1 MNNLK
6 KIFQDIDTPEGE
18 KLFGYALQEY
28 NFYLCKNNQNQ
39 LVFLI
44 RTSSKHSLPSP
55 SLKNLEV
62 NYLIDF
68 TVDEKGRKKVSG
80 KWIMLKCISENEY
93 IQSLF
98 EKHIPSIVNGF
109 TLPCENDKFAEA
121 FEAFITLFKNLE
133 RKSEKKIIGL
143 WGELFIIYNS
153 LNSDFLV
160 KAWHNATDD
169 TFDFSEDNCRLEV
182 KTTTLRNRKHSFG
195 LHQVFPKGSVN
206 LIIASLMI
214 ERVPIGLSL
223 GDLIDKIE
231 KTLTDAEQKLKFD
244 QLITETLGE
253 SYEKSLEEAYDETSA
268 KELLEF
274 FDIQNIPKIPK
285 DIIPKEVSDV
295 RFSVNLDDINTVS
308 KKNFRGL
315 SNLFDSVLS

>member
-1 MNNLK
+1 MSNLK
-6 KIFQDIDTPEGE
+6 EIFENIEIPEGE
-18 KLFGYALQEY
+18 ILKGHSLNES
-28 NFYLCKNNQNQ
+28 NFYLCKNSLSQ

-44 RTSSKHSLPSP
+44 KTSSNQNQISP

-62 NYLIDF
+62 DYLIEC
-68 TVDEKGRKKVSG
+68 TVEEEDKEPQKGN
-80 KWIMLKCISENEY
+80 WIMLKCISENEY

-133 RKSEKKIIGL
+133 RKSEKKVIGL
-143 WGELFIIYNS
+143 WGELFVIYNS
-153 LNSDFLV
+153 SNSDFLV
-160 KAWHNATDD
+160 RAWHNATDAA
-169 TFDFSEDNCRLEV
+169 FDFSEDNCRLEV

-244 QLITETLGE
+244 QLITETLGQ

-274 FDIQNIPKIPK
+274 FDIQDIPKIPQ
-285 DIIPKEVSDV
+285 DTIPKEISDV
-295 RFSVNLDDINTVS
+295 RFSVSLDDINTVS

-315 SNLFDSVLS
+315 SDLFDSVLS